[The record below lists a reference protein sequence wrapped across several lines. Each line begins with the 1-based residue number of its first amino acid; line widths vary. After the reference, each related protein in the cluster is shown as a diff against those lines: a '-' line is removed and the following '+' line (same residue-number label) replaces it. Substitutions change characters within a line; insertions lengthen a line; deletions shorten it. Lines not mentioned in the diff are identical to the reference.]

1 MSTVSPPLSEDEDRV
16 LDCMS
21 AIESSF
27 ASVEKAAVE
36 VGWRPIEVALA
47 MLDLSRMRLQALI
60 EAAETKGSRGSW
72 GPH

>member
-1 MSTVSPPLSEDEDRV
+1 
-16 LDCMS
+16 MS

>member
-1 MSTVSPPLSEDEDRV
+1 
-16 LDCMS
+16 MS
-21 AIESSF
+21 AIEASF